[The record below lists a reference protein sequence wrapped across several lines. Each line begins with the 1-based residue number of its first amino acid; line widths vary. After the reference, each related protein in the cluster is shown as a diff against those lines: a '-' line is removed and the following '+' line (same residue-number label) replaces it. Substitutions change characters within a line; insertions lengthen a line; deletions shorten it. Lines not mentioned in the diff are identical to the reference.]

1 MEQRVMASNVYQ
13 CTACA
18 REFKDKSQLTK
29 HFNME
34 HSKVSRKYRLYPKEY
49 GFLGMR
55 PHFSYP
61 TAIAKEQ
68 LVTTNRNFSIP
79 GDSVN

>member
-1 MEQRVMASNVYQ
+1 MAAEEVEQRVMASNVYQ

-34 HSKVSRKYRLYPKEY
+34 HSKVSRKYDWQQSKTNCYLIA
-49 GFLGMR
+49 MDV
-55 PHFSYP
+55 
-61 TAIAKEQ
+61 AI
-68 LVTTNRNFSIP
+68 FCYS
-79 GDSVN
+79 

>member
-1 MEQRVMASNVYQ
+1 MAAEEVEQRVMASNVYQ

-34 HSKVSRKYRLYPKEY
+34 HSKVSRK
-49 GFLGMR
+49 FLLDPIPIPIMR
-55 PHFSYP
+55 PRE
-61 TAIAKEQ
+61 K
-68 LVTTNRNFSIP
+68 LVNHI
-79 GDSVN
+79 